1 MSSSGGYIGGDETEE
16 MVREG
21 FLCPLCM
28 RDFPSVYQLSAHWGD
43 EHESK
48 DVAQDLKSKAQD
60 LLGRAKSKLL
70 RKEGSCGEN
79 QDVSNVTASC
89 AAGALSGVDLWMWE
103 PQELGMTRSHTE
115 EFKRIRAAR
124 IERFVIEM
132 NKLII
137 RLGKLTA
144 FDRTTLEP
152 SKVKAMEREVVP
164 WVSDQHVPLCP
175 DCGSSFRVTSRRHH
189 CRLCGSIMC
198 SRCSRRLPLVLAHK
212 LSSSASPTFTHEK
225 TPGLAES
232 VNTKSFRKG
241 SSVSLASLSGLHEG
255 PEEFG
260 LRCCGHCEALLL
272 RHECKMD
279 QRSQEPVLSLL
290 YRKLREN
297 MKKVEQLAP
306 EYVLMAESLSL
317 GEPTY
322 NLQDAGKARADI
334 MKLYETIDVIGKKIL
349 TLGIK
354 QENPPS
360 TRMQNLHKMI
370 RHAVNLFIQDKLR
383 GLPSLPTPEKYEELK
398 AERKREL
405 EERILQERKQ
415 LENVRYFLQQAE
427 VAGRRDE
434 AAALCENLCLL
445 QEENERRQKVNF
457 DAASWREAAGK
468 TQDSAVSDLD
478 AATLRPPS
486 LHLLQKG
493 DIWWGVEGHRLG
505 VKNHATAGLENKV
518 NVHPS
523 MPITD
528 VSSNPFDNCDDDEAD
543 NTKRGVRKWGE
554 ENEQHFGGSLR
565 SFAADMNENT
575 EETQRTWKGKRCQ
588 VGNDGFA
595 KNTFGQNRGVANTL
609 RHRQQEN
616 SLTSGNPFEGDGWID
631 DCNEQE
637 INVEKTS
644 KGFPANDHE
653 VRNPFLESETP
664 GVVSLNPFDEEYGDV
679 EEREVGGIFE
689 GSRSGSAIEPSLLR
703 QQIEN
708 IRAYLSDARR
718 AGRNEEAAL
727 LFSHLHELQLALHKA
742 EAT

>member
-164 WVSDQHVPLCP
+164 W
-175 DCGSSFRVTSRRHH
+175 
-189 CRLCGSIMC
+189 
-198 SRCSRRLPLVLAHK
+198 
-212 LSSSASPTFTHEK
+212 
-225 TPGLAES
+225 
-232 VNTKSFRKG
+232 
-241 SSVSLASLSGLHEG
+241 
-255 PEEFG
+255 
-260 LRCCGHCEALLL
+260 
-272 RHECKMD
+272 
-279 QRSQEPVLSLL
+279 
-290 YRKLREN
+290 KLREN

-405 EERILQERKQ
+405 EERILQERKAAVEVQVRAEPAVAMVAAPVTEPRASSGWLASAAPVPHHTDPLLQQ